1 MSLHPFFSDFT
12 IIFSFFGQPS
22 SLDVSLLRKGKN
34 FSQTHLFAKQK
45 SRCLISE
52 KKAKFSHK
60 LTLFLFR
67 RLKEKEEE
75 RLSLTE
81 YWDSLYRTSAE
92 DAQPFIIGYLTVSGL
107 VFLAVLISV
116 YAGTLRWKHFCQRK

>member
-1 MSLHPFFSDFT
+1 MSYFREKS
-12 IIFSFFGQPS
+12 
-22 SLDVSLLRKGKN
+22 KN